1 MDELESDKETLRTLI
16 DNSIAKSTMTKYK
29 SSWSR
34 WTEYA
39 TKHNMPVLPASSDDV
54 SLFLAHLAQ
63 SGLKSVCAS
72 ASAAIA
78 WFHTSSGFPSPS
90 STPLVKTVL
99 SGAKRCF
106 STPVRRME
114 PISLSLLKNLVAGI
128 CLNLSNWQFV
138 FYCIVS
144 YFGFFRYNDMCK
156 LLVRDFEFHHDR
168 VSISIDNAKND
179 QYRAGSNVTL
189 AASFHD
195 LSICPVTIAKA
206 YFEQL
211 RLAGLPNTVFVLID
225 PISKTK
231 LSSHG
236 TLLNRLRQSLKPF
249 VMNPALYGLHSFRSG
264 GATAAANA
272 KVPKDLIALHGRW
285 QSDCVNRY
293 IKHNQESRLAV
304 SQAVAK
310 E

>member
-1 MDELESDKETLRTLI
+1 
-16 DNSIAKSTMTKYK
+16 
-29 SSWSR
+29 
-34 WTEYA
+34 
-39 TKHNMPVLPASSDDV
+39 
-54 SLFLAHLAQ
+54 
-63 SGLKSVCAS
+63 
-72 ASAAIA
+72 
-78 WFHTSSGFPSPS
+78 
-90 STPLVKTVL
+90 
-99 SGAKRCF
+99 
-106 STPVRRME
+106 ME
-114 PISLSLLKNLVAGI
+114 PISLPLLKNLVGGI
-128 CLNLSNWQFV
+128 CHNLADWQFI

-156 LLVRDFEFHHDR
+156 LLVSDFEFHHDS
-168 VSISIDNAKND
+168 VSITIDSAKND

-195 LSICPVTIAKA
+195 YLSICPVSIART

-211 RLAGLPNTVFVLID
+211 RIAGFPNSVFVLID
-225 PISKTK
+225 PISTNKI
-231 LSSHG
+231 SSHG

-249 VMNPALYGLHSFRSG
+249 VINPAIYGLHSFRSG

-293 IKHNQESRLAV
+293 IKHDQASRLAV

-310 E
+310 NSQLCS